1 MPSTLILNEQDVFQL
16 CYHAADGLL
25 YGRWLAP
32 VLDADLRIHYGELL
46 QEAQLAGNCRYW
58 LLDIRR
64 RNWHMPSFGHWA
76 STEFVPAVRAAL
88 GPPIFVA
95 YVMGPRHLSAAT
107 RPQDRR
113 TQEQIRAQQLFSES
127 FADEA
132 SARAWLH
139 QQRQL
144 AG

>member
-16 CYHAADGLL
+16 TYREADGLL
-25 YGRWLAP
+25 HGCWLAP

-46 QEAQLAGNCRYW
+46 QEAQLVGNCRYW

-76 STEFVPAVRAAL
+76 NTEYVPAVRAAL
-88 GPPIFVA
+88 GSPIFVA
-95 YVMGPRHLSAAT
+95 YVMSPRHLSAAT

-113 TQEQIRAQQLFSES
+113 TQEQIRDQELYSES

-132 SARAWLH
+132 AARTWLH
-139 QQRQL
+139 QQRL
-144 AG
+144 AEG